1 MAALQFAGVA
11 WIVLNQFRER
21 LGLHAGE
28 ASGLVAK
35 GYIGAGLFFV
45 ALGFFLAEVWPKDA
59 KARGR
64 ALLRATLFAQPLS
77 LAVLAVMAA
86 VVAGGGALLGGL
98 DHQGSFRWIDLMP
111 SLFLVQGW
119 GTLSTDCWN
128 FPSWLVS
135 AWFFALLAFPV
146 MRWAAMKAP
155 RMVSIIAPLALFFA
169 LFAFEARAGRLFT
182 DLTAK
187 AGILQAL
194 PAGLLGAA
202 LWRLNR
208 EAPLSRTAG
217 ALLAAA
223 SLAWILAAAS
233 LRLSDLLIWP
243 AFAPLV
249 LGAAAARLPGRPW
262 MARAAITLQLVYLP
276 ADILWFHAWSR
287 LLPNPSSALAWA
299 LWW

>member
-1 MAALQFAGVA
+1 METRSPAGSSNSMAALQLAGVA
-11 WIVLNQFRER
+11 WIVLNQFRDR

-45 ALGFFLAEVWPKDA
+45 ALGFFLAEVWPRDSRA
-59 KARGR
+59 CGR
-64 ALLRATLFAQPLS
+64 ALLRAVLFVQPLS

-86 VVAGGGALLGGL
+86 GIAAGGALLGGL
-98 DHQGSFRWIDLMP
+98 DHQASFRWFDLAP
-111 SLFLVQGW
+111 SLFLLQGW

-135 AWFFALLAFPV
+135 AWFFALLVFPA
-146 MRWAAMKAP
+146 MRWAAMKMK
-155 RMVSIIAPLALFFA
+155 RTLSILAPLALFFA

-187 AGILQAL
+187 AGILQTL

-208 EAPLSRTAG
+208 EAP
-217 ALLAAA
+217 
-223 SLAWILAAAS
+223 
-233 LRLSDLLIWP
+233 
-243 AFAPLV
+243 
-249 LGAAAARLPGRPW
+249 
-262 MARAAITLQLVYLP
+262 
-276 ADILWFHAWSR
+276 
-287 LLPNPSSALAWA
+287 
-299 LWW
+299 